1 MKLLL
6 LSILFISLSASAQTY
21 PKYTGNKAVKDTF
34 AGKPKAAPKAKV
46 KTEAEK
52 PLVLNIPKESKITSG
67 NFQDFMNRGVEQF
80 KSGKHTEAVK
90 LYTKALSVATEEQA
104 WRALISRASVYSQMK
119 KYDLSLKDCTTIID
133 NNNIPEKQLGTTYM
147 ARARYA
153 QELNDMQ
160 LACSDVKKAKEMGL
174 PPSLTQGIRC
184 D

>member
-6 LSILFISLSASAQTY
+6 LPILLLSLSVTAQTY
-21 PKYTGNKAVKDTF
+21 PKYTGNKTVKDTS
-34 AGKPKAAPKAKV
+34 APKPKAAAKTKAT
-46 KTEAEK
+46 TEAEK
-52 PLVLNIPKESKITSG
+52 PLVINMPKESKITSG

-80 KSGKHTEAVK
+80 KSGKYIEAVK

-133 NNNIPEKQLGTTYM
+133 NNNIPEKQLATTYM

-153 QELNDMQ
+153 QELKDME
-160 LACSDVKKAKEMGL
+160 LACSDVAKAKEMGL
-174 PPSLTQGIRC
+174 TPSLTQGIC